1 MTCFGDFVFSGR
13 HTIALDISH
22 AFLYNKKEEGQVVPS
37 ADCPLKR
44 KEGAALSDAIQPDAQ
59 ALLQCAESLF
69 PIAVMCLGTK
79 ISGREAVTEAI
90 AAAMRSAPDAI
101 PEAALAHLI
110 RICQTRTPEPPDPDM
125 IPDVLLPVMKLPSG
139 SRRDLTLWLCGIS
152 DAKAAAACGHTV
164 EEQQHKTEKALRQ
177 LTFSQGGT
185 APQKDILTAAVS
197 QLQWTASDTEA
208 FTQSIAEAAAARTTE
223 QAQTNVRE
231 IVQTQKPNKKTGR
244 SVSVPLWTIIA
255 GFCCLICLFAAVLFL
270 MLNRKPQSA
279 ALPQNTES
287 ADPPQQQLDALPSD
301 YLTLDAVQQIAADSV
316 QAAAPVF
323 LSTKLKTDA
332 EPPIYTVTLQDGGQQ
347 SELQI
352 EAVSGKLLASD
363 TFPAEMQFSIENW
376 KPVSEMRQ
384 AALDCANLRQALIL
398 KEKRDM
404 EGNSGCYKYEL
415 LGEDG
420 RIYSVQLEAETGAL
434 IKYTVDD
441 PPAAAP
447 PGNILPEEAA
457 IRQALKRAGDL
468 KTDEVIVTKVK
479 LDENVYLIAF
489 TLDDGTQYL
498 IELDA
503 QTGMS
508 NTVDVHPVSADTTH
522 AAGLLAAR
530 DTALEKAG
538 LRNTADVTFTKAKID
553 RSSGAYV
560 YELDF
565 ETADYEY
572 EVILNTETCEILKY
586 HAFVK

>member
-1 MTCFGDFVFSGR
+1 M
-13 HTIALDISH
+13 
-22 AFLYNKKEEGQVVPS
+22 
-37 ADCPLKR
+37 
-44 KEGAALSDAIQPDAQ
+44 SDAIQPDAQ

-110 RICQTRTPEPPDPDM
+110 RICKTRTPEPPDPDM

-152 DAKAAAACGHTV
+152 DEKAAAACGHTV

-255 GFCCLICLFAAVLFL
+255 GFGCLICLFAAVLFL

-447 PGNILPEEAA
+447 PENILPEEAA